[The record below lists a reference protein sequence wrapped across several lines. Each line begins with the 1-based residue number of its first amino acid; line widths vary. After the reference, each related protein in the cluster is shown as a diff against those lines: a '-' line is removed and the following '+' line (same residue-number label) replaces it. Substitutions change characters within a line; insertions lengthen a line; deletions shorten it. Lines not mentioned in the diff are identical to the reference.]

1 MTPMTPA
8 PADWLGLLLHF
19 MGLSLLAV
27 GGGFSVV
34 PGMHRYLVDQ
44 QNWLSP
50 AQFASSIAIAQAA
63 PGPNIMFVA
72 VMGWQVGLNVG
83 GGLFWAGL
91 GALLC
96 MLGMVLPSSLL
107 TLLTTR
113 WAARHQ
119 HHRAIRAFKQGMAPM
134 VVALL
139 VSTAVLLLRPALA
152 SETAWQAAALGAVAF
167 VILWRTRV
175 HLLWVL
181 ASGAVLGAMGW
192 V

>member
-1 MTPMTPA
+1 MTPA

-44 QNWLSP
+44 QGWLSP

-63 PGPNIMFVA
+63 PGPNVMFVA

-83 GGLFWAGL
+83 GSLLWAGV

-96 MLGMVLPSSLL
+96 LLGMILPSSLL

-119 HHRAIRAFKQGMAPM
+119 HHRAVRAFKLGMAPM

-139 VSTAVLLLRPALA
+139 ASTAVLLLRPALA
-152 SETAWQAAALGAVAF
+152 SEAMWQAAALGVVAF
-167 VILWRTRV
+167 VVLWRTRV